1 MSYLDKYKI
10 RDTMYGENLRDIYIQ
25 NNRRLLS
32 ATFKDSPN
40 YYAVTINDSSDLID
54 VHIIDVSETK
64 DHKIITYLYDTN
76 LKRGDIV
83 NWKNDKWIL
92 FYYDEFSEIYKRSR
106 IAKCPSSLRWLNENG
121 QIVEAWFTLKTDVS
135 TILGI
140 EEGRFL
146 SLPQERRNIIISKNA
161 DTEKIIKGQRFIF
174 DNRAWEVNSI
184 NGLNDGLIELI
195 LEESQFS
202 EYDNKELRIADYHN
216 NLPSYSI
223 YILNGNFISIRQD
236 EQLQIQVEVK
246 NKDIL
251 IDNPLITYSVS
262 DESIAMIDENGLLS
276 PISLG
281 QVEVIVQ
288 FENIS
293 AKATVN
299 IVEVPQDNKTVEING
314 LDGIYINQSKSY
326 SCTFKINGIP
336 YEDVGIFYL
345 TADDGISPTSLA
357 TIQSQGNNTCTIKAG
372 NKIGKLMLHVK
383 NTDETVVGNK
393 LIEVK
398 SLI

>member
-140 EEGRFL
+140 EDGRVI
-146 SLPQERRNIIISKNA
+146 SLPQERRNIIISKNV
-161 DTEKIIKGQRFIF
+161 DTEKIIKGKRFIF
-174 DNRAWEVNSI
+174 DNRAWVVKSI

-195 LEESQFS
+195 LEESQLS

-223 YILNGNFISIRQD
+223 SILNGNFISIRQD

-246 NKDIL
+246 NKDIV
-251 IDNPLITYSVS
+251 IDNPIVIYSVS

-276 PISLG
+276 PISQG
-281 QVEVIVQ
+281 QVIVTAI
-288 FENIS
+288 FENVS
-293 AKATVN
+293 ATLTVV
-299 IVEVPQDNKTVEING
+299 IEDVVQENKTVEILG
-314 LDGIYINQSKSY
+314 SSEIKFGQTLTYTCI
-326 SCTFKINGIP
+326 FKNNGIP
-336 YEDVGIFYL
+336 YDDEGIFSI
-345 TADDGISPTSLA
+345 TADDGVSPTTLA
-357 TIQSQGNNTCTIKAG
+357 SITSQVNNSCTIKAG
-372 NKIGKLMLHVK
+372 SKAGYVRLHVV
-383 NTDETVVGNK
+383 NGDGTVSNS
-393 LIEVK
+393 LRIQVK